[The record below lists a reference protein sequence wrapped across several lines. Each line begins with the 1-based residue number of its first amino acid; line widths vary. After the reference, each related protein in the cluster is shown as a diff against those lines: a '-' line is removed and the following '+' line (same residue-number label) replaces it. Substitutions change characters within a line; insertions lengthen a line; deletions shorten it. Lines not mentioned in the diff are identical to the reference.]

1 MFYNKNALQISRL
14 GFISSMN
21 KAGGENNSQK
31 IQAVSDT
38 ETEHLIFSSL
48 VENSSDYF
56 AVAGLDL
63 MPVYINPAGLNLV
76 GLGSVEQAQKTHV
89 LDFFFPDDHA
99 FVKNE
104 FLENVGRKGSA
115 QMEIRFRNFQTG
127 EPIWMSCNV
136 FLVKDGQG
144 NPVSYATICSNINDR
159 KRVEDYLVQ
168 SEKRYRH
175 LFDSIDEGF
184 CVLEVLFDE
193 NEKPY
198 DYRFWELNPAFEKL
212 TNLKDALG
220 RTARE
225 MLPDLEQHWIDTY
238 GRVAKTRKA
247 ERFVN
252 SSEAMGFWFDVYAFP
267 VDAPEQNR
275 VALLFNN
282 ITEQKQIEAEN
293 KNLNARNQEILES
306 ITDGFFALDQDWRFD
321 YINPQGAEILDRK
334 PEELIGKIIWEEYPG
349 LVGSEFEKVYRR
361 AAVEGTTETLTAYYP
376 DHDRYYEVNVF
387 PAHKGITVYFRNVT
401 RRIKT
406 EENLRDIQT
415 ETERQRRVY
424 DTILSNTPDLAYVW
438 GLDHRFSY
446 VNEGLLKMWGKT
458 WDEAIGKNCLE
469 LGYEPWHAAMHDRE
483 IDQVAATKKPLR
495 GQVPFSGTFG
505 RRIYDYILV
514 PVFDENGEV
523 EAVAGTTRDVTDLQK
538 IQERS
543 EFIITLDEAVRSLE
557 TPEEITKTLAR
568 LLGEYIGADRCAYA
582 EVEADENHFHIPGDY
597 TRGDMHSIVG
607 DYAMSDFGA
616 EVLRLMRENKPY
628 VVHDVDNDA
637 QVTPDDLAA
646 YRLTGIQS
654 VICVPLHKNG
664 RFAACMAVH
673 QKVPR
678 YWTIEEVELV
688 QYVANRFWESI
699 ERARVLKSL
708 SESLN
713 REQEAR
719 QNSENANRV
728 KDEFLATVSH
738 ELRTPLNAIL
748 GWSSMLRS
756 GRLKPEDVT
765 RAVETVERSARSQ
778 SQLIDDLLDISRI
791 ITGKLR
797 LEISN
802 VELIDVINAAI
813 DSVRPAAEAKGI
825 RLQKILD
832 SETGKI
838 SGDASR
844 LQQVVWNLVS
854 NAVKFTPR
862 DGRVQVQLV
871 RINSHVEI
879 IVSDSGKG
887 IEPEFLPYVFDRFR
901 QADQT
906 TTRQHGGLG
915 LGLSIVRQLVEM
927 HGGTVHAESEGEEKG
942 ATFIIKLP
950 RMIAAYPATGNT
962 GELVKPQK
970 IAELPEVE
978 NKLKLSDLNILVVDD
993 EPDSHELLRVVLEQ
1007 AGATVEAASN
1017 AADALKKL
1025 RQNRFDI
1032 LISDIGMPGE
1042 DGYELIKKVRRL
1054 DSKNKRIPAVA
1065 LTAYARVEDRVRSL
1079 DAGFQT
1085 HIAKPVE
1092 PVELIAVI
1100 VSLAKG
1106 LGGKD

>member
-1 MFYNKNALQISRL
+1 
-14 GFISSMN
+14 MN

-31 IQAVSDT
+31 IQTVSDS

-76 GLGSVEQAQKTHV
+76 GLESVEQARKTHV
-89 LDFFFPDDHA
+89 LDFFFPEDHA

-104 FLENVGRKGSA
+104 FLANVGQKGSA
-115 QMEIRFRNFQTG
+115 QMEIRFRNFQTS
-127 EPIWMSCNV
+127 EPVWMSCNV
-136 FLVKDGQG
+136 FLVKDNQG
-144 NPVSYATICSNINDR
+144 NPVSYATICSNIDDR
-159 KRVEDYLVQ
+159 KRVEDFLVQ

-175 LFDSIDEGF
+175 LFDTIDEGF

-212 TNLKDALG
+212 TNLKDARG

-247 ERFVN
+247 ERFIN
-252 SSEAMGFWFDVYAFP
+252 SSETMGFWFDVYAFP
-267 VDAPEQNR
+267 IDAPELNR

-282 ITEQKQIEAEN
+282 ITDRKNIEAEN
-293 KNLNARNQEILES
+293 KRLSKRNVEILES
-306 ITDGFFALDQDWRFD
+306 ITDAVFAVDREWRFT
-321 YINPQGAEILDRK
+321 YANPQT
-334 PEELIGKIIWEEYPG
+334 ELLLNRDPIDFIGKNMWKEFPG
-349 LVGSEFEKVYRR
+349 LAGTEFEIAYR
-361 AAVEGTTETLTAYYP
+361 AAMNESLQTAFTAYYP
-376 DHDRYYEVNVF
+376 DHDRWYEVRVF
-387 PAHKGITVYFRNVT
+387 PSPNGITIYFRNVT
-401 RRIKT
+401 NRIKT
-406 EENLRDIQT
+406 EENLRNIQT

-438 GLDHRFSY
+438 GLDHRFTY

-483 IDQVAATKKPLR
+483 IDEVAATKKPIR
-495 GQVPFSGTFG
+495 GEVPFTGTFG

-514 PVFDENGEV
+514 PVFNDDGEV
-523 EAVAGTTRDVTDLQK
+523 EAVAGTTRDVTDLKK
-538 IQERS
+538 IEERS
-543 EFIITLDEAVRSLE
+543 QFVISLDEIVRPLE
-557 TPEEITKTLAR
+557 TPEEITNTLAR

-582 EVEADENHFHIPGDY
+582 EVEEDENHFRIPGDY
-597 TRGDMHSIVG
+597 TRGEMHSIVG

-628 VVHDVDNDA
+628 VVHDVDNDP

-646 YRLTGIQS
+646 YRQTGIQA

-678 YWTIEEVELV
+678 FWTIEEVELV
-688 QYVANRFWESI
+688 RFVANRFWESI

-708 SESLN
+708 SESLH
-713 REQEAR
+713 REQQER
-719 QNSENANRV
+719 QNAENANRV

-748 GWSSMLRS
+748 GWSSLLRG
-756 GRLKPEDVT
+756 GRLKPEDAQ

-802 VELIDVINAAI
+802 VELIDVINAAV
-813 DSVRPAAEAKGI
+813 DSARPAAEAKGI

-862 DGRVQVQLV
+862 DGRVQVRLV
-871 RINSHVEI
+871 RVNSHVEI

-927 HGGTVHAESEGEEKG
+927 HGGTVHADSDGEGKG

-950 RMIAAYPATGNT
+950 RMIAVYPATGNT
-962 GELVKPQK
+962 GELIKPQK
-970 IAELPEVE
+970 TVELSEAE
-978 NKLKLSDLNILVVDD
+978 NKPKLRDLHILVVDD
-993 EPDSHELLRVVLEQ
+993 EPDSHDLLRVVLEQ

-1017 AADALKKL
+1017 AADALEKL
-1025 RQNRFDI
+1025 EQKRFDI
-1032 LISDIGMPGE
+1032 LISDIGMPDE
-1042 DGYELIKKVRRL
+1042 DGYEFIKKVRRL
-1054 DSKNKRIPAVA
+1054 DSKNRRVPAVA

-1106 LGGKD
+1106 LGGDS